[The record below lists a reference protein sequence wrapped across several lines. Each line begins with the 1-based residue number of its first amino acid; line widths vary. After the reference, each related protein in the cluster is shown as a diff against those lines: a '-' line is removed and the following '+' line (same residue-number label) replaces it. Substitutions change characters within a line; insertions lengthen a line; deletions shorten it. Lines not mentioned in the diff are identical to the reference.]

1 MRTGSNGHVTSRR
14 SFVSGLAAASFGAA
28 TFRENAIASL
38 FRANVIA
45 GDRTPDEIAEDES
58 YWTEIQRAF
67 DTDRTLINLNNG
79 GVSPTPS
86 HVLEAMIRDLKFT
99 NESPAEH
106 MWRVLEPRIESV
118 RRDLAREFGCDPE
131 EMAITRNA
139 SEANE
144 IMILG
149 LDLQRGDEVVV
160 SNQNY
165 GRMLTTWDQRARRE
179 GIVVKQVSFKVPPPS
194 QKYLFEQFVA
204 AVTPRTK
211 VIELPHIT
219 NLTGQIMPIRELVEF
234 AKPRGIEVLVDGAHA
249 FGHFPFKRDDIGA
262 DYYGTSLH
270 KWLLAPIGTGFLY
283 VRKAKQKKLW
293 PLMAADAKQTEDIRK
308 YEEIGTHPA
317 ANHNAISA
325 AMAFHRGIGADRK
338 IARLR
343 YLRDRWAKRL
353 LSESKRVRL
362 LTPLDSKYSGALA
375 LVSIDGLEF
384 GKLGAW
390 LMSKHRIVNTPI
402 LHAEFNGLRIT
413 PNVYTTLDE
422 IDIFA
427 DAMTQAIRKGIS

>member
-1 MRTGSNGHVTSRR
+1 MTTRR
-14 SFVSGLAAASFGAA
+14 SFVSGMAAAGFGATA
-28 TFRENAIASL
+28 MFRESAIGSL
-38 FRANVIA
+38 FKANLIA
-45 GDRTPDEIAEDES
+45 GDRAPDSLADDES
-58 YWTEIQRAF
+58 YWAEIQRAF
-67 DTDRTLINLNNG
+67 DVDRTMINLNNG
-79 GVSPTPS
+79 GVSPTPT
-86 HVLEAMIRDLKFT
+86 HVLDAMIRDLKFT
-99 NESPAEH
+99 NELPAEH

-149 LDLQRGDEVVV
+149 LDLMRGDEVVV

-179 GIVVKQVSFKVPPPS
+179 GIVVKQISFKVPPPS
-194 QKYLFEQFVA
+194 QQYIFERFTA
-204 AVTPRTK
+204 AVTPKTR

-219 NLTGQIMPIRELVEF
+219 NLTGQIMPIAKLVDF
-234 AKPRGIEVLVDGAHA
+234 ARPRGIEVIIDGAHA
-249 FGHFPFKRDDIGA
+249 FAHFPFTRDDLGA
-262 DYYGTSLH
+262 DFYGTSLH

-283 VRKAKQKKLW
+283 VRKEKQKKLW
-293 PLMAADAKQTEDIRK
+293 PMMAAAATQNDDIRK

-325 AMAFHRGIGADRK
+325 ALAFHRGIGSDRK

-353 LSESKRVRL
+353 LAESPRVKL
-362 LTPLDSKYSGALA
+362 LTPLDSPYSGALA
-375 LVSIDGLEF
+375 LVSIDGLDF
-384 GKLGAW
+384 GKLGSW
-390 LMSKHRIVNTPI
+390 LMANHRIVNTPI
-402 LHAEFNGLRIT
+402 QHAEFNGLRIT
-413 PNVYTTLDE
+413 PNVYTTVDE
-422 IDIFA
+422 IDTFA
-427 DAMTQAIRKGIS
+427 DKMIQAIRKGIG

>member
-1 MRTGSNGHVTSRR
+1 M
-14 SFVSGLAAASFGAA
+14 AAAGFGAA
-28 TFRENAIASL
+28 VFRPNAIASM
-38 FRANVIA
+38 FKANIIA
-45 GDRTPDEIAEDES
+45 GDRNPEEIAEDES

-79 GVSPTPS
+79 GVSPTPT

-144 IMILG
+144 IMIFG
-149 LDLQRGDEVVV
+149 LDLKPGDEVVV

-165 GRMLTTWDQRARRE
+165 GRMLTSWDQRVRRE
-179 GIVVKQVSFKVPPPS
+179 GIVLKQISFKVPPPS
-194 QKYLFEQFVA
+194 QKYLVEQFIA
-204 AVTPRTK
+204 AVTPRTR

-249 FGHFPFKRDDIGA
+249 FGHFPFTRDEIGV

-270 KWLLAPIGTGFLY
+270 KWLLAPVGTGFLY
-283 VRKAKQKKLW
+283 VRKEKIRKLW
-293 PLMAADAKQTEDIRK
+293 PLMAAAKTQDEDIRK

-353 LSESKRVRL
+353 LKESDRVKI

-375 LVSIDGLEF
+375 LVNVEGLPF
-384 GKLGAW
+384 DKLGPW
-390 LMSKHRIVNTPI
+390 LMTKHHIVNTPI
-402 LHAEFNGLRIT
+402 LHDEFNGLRIT

-427 DAMTQAIRKGIS
+427 DKMLEAIKKGIG